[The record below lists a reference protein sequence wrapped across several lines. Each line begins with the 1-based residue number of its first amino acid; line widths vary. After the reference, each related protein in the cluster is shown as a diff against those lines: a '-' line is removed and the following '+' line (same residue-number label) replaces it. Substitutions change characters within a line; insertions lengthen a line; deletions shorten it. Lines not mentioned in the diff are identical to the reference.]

1 MKKKKKNALL
11 REEVKAAWGFLTP
24 SLLGVGALVLAPF
37 VETVRRSFYNDPGTR
52 FVGLKN
58 YRAVLDNEA
67 FCLALSNTGK
77 FMGICVPL
85 LLVISL
91 VLSLLVRSCGRGG
104 RSYKTTFLLPMAV
117 PVASVCLLWKV
128 LFAEKGL
135 MNGILTG
142 LGGDA
147 VDFMGTDAAFWVLIF
162 TYIWKNAG
170 YDMILWLAGMDGI
183 SKALYEAASVDGA
196 TKWQQLTFITLPSLV
211 PTLMIVAVLS
221 LLNTFKVFREAYL
234 VAGRYPHDSIYLL
247 QHLFNN
253 WFRDLDLG
261 RLTAGA
267 VLMAHGLLT
276 VILLFRRVTGRGEN
290 G

>member
-1 MKKKKKNALL
+1 MKKKKKNALF
-11 REEVKAAWGFLTP
+11 REEAKAAWGFLTP
-24 SLLGVGALVLAPF
+24 SLLGVGVLVLAPF

-58 YRAVLDNEA
+58 YWAVLDNEA
-67 FCLALSNTGK
+67 FRLALTNTGK

-85 LLVISL
+85 LLAVSL
-91 VLSLLVRSCGRGG
+91 VLALLVRSCGRGS
-104 RSYKTTFLLPMAV
+104 RTYKTTFLLPMAV

-128 LFAEKGL
+128 LFAKKGL

-142 LGGDA
+142 LGADA

-196 TKWQQLTFITLPSLV
+196 TKWQQLTFITLPSLA

-234 VAGRYPHDSIYLL
+234 VAGRYPHDSIYML

-267 VLMAHGLLT
+267 VLMALGLLT
-276 VILLFRRVTGRGEN
+276 VILLFRRITGRGEN